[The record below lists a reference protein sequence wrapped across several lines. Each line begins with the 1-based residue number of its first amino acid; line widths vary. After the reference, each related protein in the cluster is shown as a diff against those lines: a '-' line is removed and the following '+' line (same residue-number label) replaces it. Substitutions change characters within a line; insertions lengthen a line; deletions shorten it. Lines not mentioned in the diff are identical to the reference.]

1 MRQVRIVR
9 LVALV
14 AVALLLALAAE
25 LVISWVEKRI
35 TRPLV
40 AHSVQDY
47 VSGMKGVELMPG
59 QGFTMMSPVSEI
71 RLDPGGRYVDLLTFR
86 VSSSGAS
93 KLSVYVTAEHTG
105 AERRLAGNSGL
116 SGSQDPRLEH
126 AQMKVGERVRSLRIV
141 SERAGTQLEE
151 LAFAEGGPVR
161 EARLATLSAAALLL
175 LSALVAGSAY
185 PRGVEVSVLL
195 SVLSLG
201 GLIVVTAPYA
211 HIGWDEHVHYQRV
224 DALIDT
230 LGPGRGQF
238 DAFASSY
245 SPIWSRSFVEQRQIN
260 ERHSRMSRAD
270 EKPTGPPL
278 ALPIGSGPTAKFFAG
293 YVQLAYL
300 PNAIGVQLARLLDV
314 SIHTGFKMGRL
325 TGLLCYAL
333 LASLAVRIAPFG
345 KWVLASMAS
354 MPLGVFVASTHTY
367 DAWMVGW
374 LLLGSACLV
383 RVTLSAERE
392 YVASWLMLVAFFLGV
407 APKPIYFPLL
417 LVPLVVVL
425 RRDIDSSFRRRFG
438 AVGTLL
444 TAFAIASFAL
454 PILLDGA
461 GNGDP
466 RGGSGVNPGGQMAYI
481 LTHPLDFANTLVP
494 AIASYLSLDR
504 LPLLVNAYGVFGTGI
519 GSGVIAMIL
528 VVLTYTE
535 PRFSLPWQDRL
546 PILGAVVASLVL
558 IMVALYIA
566 FNPVGATAIDGL
578 QTRYL
583 LVLVPLVIIALAW
596 NRSDSA
602 VLQGRIRGVLM
613 AIVPAIG
620 VWNWWEA
627 IASSLY

>member
-14 AVALLLALAAE
+14 GVSLLLALAAE
-25 LVISWVEKRI
+25 LVISWMEKRI

-40 AHSVQDY
+40 THSVQDY
-47 VSGMKGVELMPG
+47 VSGMKGVEQMPG

-86 VSSSGAS
+86 VLSSGAL
-93 KLSVYVTAEHTG
+93 KLSVYVTSELTG
-105 AERRLAGNSGL
+105 EERRLAGNSEL
-116 SGSQDPRLEH
+116 SGSHDPRLEH
-126 AQMKVGERVRSLRIV
+126 AQVKVGERVRSLRIV
-141 SERAGTQLEE
+141 SERPGTHLEE
-151 LAFAEGGPVR
+151 LAFVEGGPVR

-211 HIGWDEHVHYQRV
+211 HMGWDEHVHYQRI

-230 LGPGRGQF
+230 LGPAREQF

-245 SPIWSRSFVEQRQIN
+245 SPIWSRSFAEQREIN

-278 ALPIGSGPTAKFFAG
+278 ALSIGSGPTAKLFAG

-300 PNAIGVQLARLLDV
+300 PNAIGVQLARTLDV
-314 SIHTGFKMGRL
+314 PVHTGFKMGRL

-333 LASLAVRIAPFG
+333 LASLAVWITPLG
-345 KWVLASMAS
+345 KWVLALMAS
-354 MPLGVFVASTHTY
+354 LPLSVFVASTHTY
-367 DAWMVGW
+367 DAWMIGW
-374 LLLGSACLV
+374 ILLGTACLV
-383 RVTLSAERE
+383 RVTLSGERE
-392 YVASWLMLVAFFLGV
+392 YFASWLMLVAFFLGI

-417 LVPLVVVL
+417 LVPLFLVL
-425 RRDIDSSFRRRFG
+425 RRTGGLSFRRWFS
-438 AVGTLL
+438 AVGILL
-444 TAFAIASFAL
+444 TVWAIASFAL

-466 RGGSGVNPGGQMAYI
+466 RGGSGVNPGGQMAHI
-481 LTHPLDFANTLVP
+481 LSHPLDFATTLIP

-504 LPLLVNAYGVFGTGI
+504 FPLLVNAYGVFGTGI
-519 GSGVIAMIL
+519 GSGVIALIL
-528 VVLTYTE
+528 ALLTYTE
-535 PRFSLPWQDRL
+535 PRLSLPWQDRL
-546 PILGAVVASLVL
+546 PILGAVVASLIL
-558 IMVALYIA
+558 IMAALYIA

-596 NRSDSA
+596 NRPGIA
-602 VLQGRIRGVLM
+602 LLQGRIRGFLM

-620 VWNWWEA
+620 VWNWWDA